1 MRPPDARTALYWRC
15 GGEVLAL
22 GGPLPLA
29 RLDGSLGGSPGG
41 CRPVNPAELLRLAA
55 WHRGELAVAPPGPAR
70 DWHRQALRDAKTAI
84 ANQSRL
90 T

>member
-1 MRPPDARTALYWRC
+1 MRPPDGRTALYWRC

-29 RLDGSLGGSPGG
+29 RPGGLHGG
-41 CRPVNPAELLRLAA
+41 CRPVDPAELLRLAA
-55 WHRGELAVAPPGPAR
+55 WHRAELAAAPPGPVR
-70 DWHRQALRDAKTAI
+70 DWHRQALRDAKSAI

>member
-1 MRPPDARTALYWRC
+1 MRPPDALTAIYWRC

-22 GGPLPLA
+22 GGPLPLV
-29 RLDGSLGGSPGG
+29 RRDGLHGG
-41 CRPVNPAELLRLAA
+41 CRPVDPAELLRLAA
-55 WHRGELAVAPPGPAR
+55 WHRAELAAAPLGPASA
-70 DWHRQALRDAKTAI
+70 WHRQALRDAKSAI